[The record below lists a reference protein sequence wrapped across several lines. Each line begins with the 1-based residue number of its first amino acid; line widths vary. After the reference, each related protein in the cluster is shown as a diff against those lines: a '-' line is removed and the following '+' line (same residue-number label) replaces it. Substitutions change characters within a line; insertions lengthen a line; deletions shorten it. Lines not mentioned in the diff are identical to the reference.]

1 MQFLSGQ
8 IQENI
13 LTIKDL
19 RRKQGENKREKKAKK
34 NELNEVLK
42 EIVGLKGGIIDK
54 ENELHSFNCKRA

>member
-1 MQFLSGQ
+1 
-8 IQENI
+8 